1 MGIMDKI
8 KAAVSKDPAKANMAI
23 DKAGGM
29 AKVRT
34 KGKYGKQIDT
44 ATTQAKRR
52 VKTLDSTNAP
62 RGRRGTR

>member
-8 KAAVSKDPAKANMAI
+8 KGAVSKNPEKANVAI

-29 AKVRT
+29 AKVRA

-44 ATTQAKRR
+44 ASTQVKRR
-52 VKTLDSTNAP
+52 VKTLDSTNAQ